1 MKYIVSMNGSRYE
14 VDVQRVSP
22 FRMLTREETAAGPSA
37 PVSPVAPPSRQVIP
51 PTPEPAPPA
60 PAQPAPTPPAPTPSA
75 PTPPAPVPPGAPA
88 GGCTVT
94 APLPGTILD
103 IRVGPGQA
111 VKTGQT
117 VVTMEAMKME
127 HEILAEAD
135 GTVARILVTK
145 GNVVETGTALIQLL

>member
-14 VDVQRVSP
+14 VEVQRVSP

-37 PVSPVAPPSRQVIP
+37 PAAPVAPPPRK
-51 PTPEPAPPA
+51 TTPPA
-60 PAQPAPTPPAPTPSA
+60 PAPSAPAQPVPTPPA

-103 IRVGPGQA
+103 IRVGLGQA
-111 VKTGQT
+111 VKAGQT
-117 VVTMEAMKME
+117 VVAMEAMKME

-135 GTVARILVTK
+135 GTVARILVEK
-145 GNVVETGTALIQLL
+145 GAVVETGTALIQLL